1 MVSALLTALPTLGR
15 RGATRSLL
23 ATLSCQRALSAAATP
38 EKDVIIIGGG
48 PGGYVAAI
56 KAGQLG
62 LSVTCVEGRGA
73 LGGTC
78 LNVGCI
84 PSKALLNS
92 SHMYAEAKNHF
103 SEYGI
108 KFGDLSYDFTAVQK
122 QKDTAVAGLTKGIEG
137 LLKKNKVEYVKGW
150 GKLVSGTEV
159 EVAAL
164 DGTTSRLRAKNI
176 LLATGSEVTPL
187 PGVPIDEEKIVSST
201 GALALKAVPPEMVVI
216 GAGYIGLE
224 MGSVY
229 QRLGSKV
236 TVVEFLDNIVPTMDA
251 EVRRTFQR
259 TLEKQGLKF
268 KMGTKVTKGEVVGDK
283 VKLTLEASKGGAPQT
298 MECDVCLVA
307 IGRRPYAKGLGLDAV
322 GVKLDA
328 RGRVEVDSHFRTS
341 VPSVYAIGDLI
352 PGPMLAHKAEEDGV
366 AAVEIIAGKHGHVNY
381 ATVPSICYTHPEVA
395 SVGLTEDEAKAKGLE
410 YKTGKFSF
418 MANSRARAVGDT
430 DGMVKIVAD
439 KKTDKLLG
447 VHIMGPNA
455 GEMIHEAVLALEYGA
470 SAEDIART
478 CHGHP
483 TLSEA
488 VKEAAL
494 ATSFGK
500 AIHM

>member
-1 MVSALLTALPTLGR
+1 MQGLVVCARSRGGRAYGLLSALAAQQQ
-15 RGATRSLL
+15 RGYASG
-23 ATLSCQRALSAAATP
+23 AA
-38 EKDVIIIGGG
+38 EKDLVVIGGG

-56 KAGQLG
+56 KAAQLG
-62 LSVTCVEGRGA
+62 MSVACVEGRGS

-84 PSKALLNS
+84 PSKALLHS
-92 SHMYAEAKNHF
+92 SHLYAEAKNHF
-103 SEYGI
+103 GSIGI
-108 KFGDLSYDFTAVQK
+108 KTGELSYDFSVIQK
-122 QKDTAVAGLTKGIEG
+122 SKDTAVSGLTKGIEG
-137 LLKKNKVEYVKGW
+137 LFKKNKVEYVKGW
-150 GKLVSGTEV
+150 GKLLSGNEV
-159 EVAAL
+159 EVAGL
-164 DGTTSRLRAKNI
+164 DGSSSKIKAKNI

-187 PGVPIDEEKIVSST
+187 PGVPIDETRIVSST
-201 GALALKAVPPEMVVI
+201 GALALKEVPAEMVVI

-236 TVVEFLDNIVPTMDA
+236 TVVEFLDTIVPSMDA

-268 KMGTKVTKGEVVGDK
+268 KMGTKVTKGEVVGNR
-283 VKLTLEASKGGAPQT
+283 VVLTTEPSKGGAADKI
-298 MECDVCLVA
+298 ECDVCLVA
-307 IGRRPYAKGLGLDAV
+307 IGRRPYTEGLGLEALGIKKDN
-322 GVKLDA
+322 
-328 RGRVEVDSHFRTS
+328 RGRLEVDSHFRTA
-341 VPSVYAIGDLI
+341 VPSVYAIGDLVA
-352 PGPMLAHKAEEDGV
+352 GPMLAHKAEEDGV
-366 AAVEIIAGKHGHVNY
+366 AAVEIMAGKHGHVNY
-381 ATVPSICYTHPEVA
+381 ATVPSICYTHPETA
-395 SVGLTEDEAKAKGLE
+395 SVGLTEDEAKAKGYE
-410 YKTGKFSF
+410 TKTGKFSF

-488 VKEAAL
+488 VKEAAM
-494 ATSFGK
+494 ATAFGK
-500 AIHM
+500 PIHM